1 MAYDEDLA
9 NRIREQLADETG
21 ITEQRMFGGLGFML
35 GGHLFVGARGKGGLI
50 ARVDPGESDE
60 ALSEPHASLMEM
72 RGRRLPGWIIVGPE
86 GVDQRRAARRLGRA
100 LQGVSCGRC
109 RRRV

>member
-9 NRIREQLADETG
+9 NRIREQLADETA

-35 GGHLFVGARGKGGLI
+35 GGHLCVGARGKGGLI

-86 GVDQRRAARRLGRA
+86 GVDSDEQLAGWVERSRAFVRTLPPKG
-100 LQGVSCGRC
+100 
-109 RRRV
+109 